1 MANLEQW
8 VDDRLYDILGLSD
21 RYLPL
26 FMIGTAKKSLS
37 SQDFVSRLQQTGAI
51 DINEKVIAF
60 AEELY
65 DKVSFEFFISL
76 HRNQKQRVTLKW
88 MQQSSSNYVTVS

>member
-1 MANLEQW
+1 MANLERW

-60 AEELY
+60 AEELF
-65 DKVSFEFFISL
+65 DKVSFEFIYHFNASPPE
-76 HRNQKQRVTLKW
+76 VT
-88 MQQSSSNYVTVS
+88 SDF

>member
-1 MANLEQW
+1 M
-8 VDDRLYDILGLSD
+8 DDRLYDILGLSD

-65 DKVSFEFFISL
+65 DKVSFEFLISL
-76 HRNQKQRVTLKW
+76 HRNQKQRVTLK
-88 MQQSSSNYVTVS
+88 